1 MTQTTNRANPV
12 RWKLW
17 LLIVVTPYPAITA
30 GVALMSPTLDRL
42 PLAARFAVIVPV
54 MVAFMVWVIIPAL
67 HRYFGSWLLR

>member
-1 MTQTTNRANPV
+1 
-12 RWKLW
+12 
-17 LLIVVTPYPAITA
+17 
-30 GVALMSPTLDRL
+30 MSPTLDRL